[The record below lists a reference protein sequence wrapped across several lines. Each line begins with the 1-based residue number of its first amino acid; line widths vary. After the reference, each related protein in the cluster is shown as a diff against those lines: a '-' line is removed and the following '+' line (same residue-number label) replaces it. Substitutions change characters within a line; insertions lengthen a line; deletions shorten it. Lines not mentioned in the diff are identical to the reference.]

1 MAIVVAIGASL
12 FNLLCVGLT
21 LLQMPGLW
29 LMLLAALC
37 LNLFYAPSMFSW
49 WTIGAAGGLCLLAE
63 VSEFAAG
70 AVGAQ
75 RAGATRRGMWGAVA
89 GGIVGAI
96 VGTVAI
102 PIPVLGTLLG
112 AGIGSG
118 LGAAGLELSRRGATM
133 DHAARVAGGAAVGRV
148 TAAVIKLG
156 FACVLAAVLSV
167 AAFID

>member
-1 MAIVVAIGASL
+1 MAILVAIGASL

-37 LNLFYAPSMFSW
+37 LNLFYPPAMFSW
-49 WTIGAAGGLCLLAE
+49 WTLGAAGAICLLAE

-75 RAGATRRGMWGAVA
+75 RAGATRRGMWGAVI
-89 GGIVGAI
+89 GGVLGAI
-96 VGTVAI
+96 VGTVVI
-102 PIPVLGTLLG
+102 PIPILGTLLG

-118 LGAAGLELSRRGATM
+118 LGAAGLELSRTGATM
-133 DHAARVAGGAAVGRV
+133 DHAAKVAGGAAVGRF
-148 TAAVIKLG
+148 TAALIKLC
-156 FACVLAAVLSV
+156 FAAVLAVVLSV
-167 AAFID
+167 AAFVE